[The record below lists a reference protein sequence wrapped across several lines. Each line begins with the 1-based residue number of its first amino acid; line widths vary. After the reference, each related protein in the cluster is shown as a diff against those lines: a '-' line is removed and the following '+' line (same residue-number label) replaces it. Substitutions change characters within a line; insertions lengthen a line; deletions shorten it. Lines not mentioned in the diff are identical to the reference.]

1 MSILT
6 PGANAAV
13 PSNNISAI
21 ITLRPLAGIDV
32 DVSAF
37 LLKADGKV
45 RNDRDMC
52 FYGQPSVSGGNV
64 VLAESDSGRTVFR
77 LNLAAI
83 DAGVEKVSLTATIHE
98 NKVRFASFSD
108 IDIDIGGLRAT
119 VPTQGKTETALILG
133 EFYRRNGE
141 WKFRCVGQGFEGGL
155 APLATH
161 FGVVIDDAPASSA
174 SSAPSA
180 TASSAPP
187 PPPAPTKVS
196 LEKRVAE
203 KAPHLV
209 SLAKKAQVSL
219 EKNKLADVVAAV
231 YLVLDK
237 SGSMAFQY
245 SKGRV
250 QEVVDRVVPLAVHFD
265 DNGELDCWI
274 FADKQKKLPNVT
286 LDNVRD
292 YVKREAEK
300 FGMFK
305 IGAGN
310 NEPAVIKDIM
320 EFVGRQGGKDP
331 VFVLFISDGGVYKN
345 SEIKAL
351 IKDAAK
357 LPIFWQ
363 FIGVGGSKYGALQ
376 ELDTMT
382 GRLVDNAGF
391 FAIDD
396 LHRVSEEELY
406 DRMMSEFPVWLKAA
420 RARGIIA

>member
-13 PSNNISAI
+13 PSNSISVT
-21 ITLRPLAGIDV
+21 ITLRPLAGVEV

-37 LLKADGKV
+37 LIKADGKV
-45 RNDRDMC
+45 RSDADMC
-52 FYGQPSVSGGNV
+52 FYGQPSASAGNV
-64 VLAESDSGRTVFR
+64 VLSESYGGTTVFR

-83 DAGVEKVSLTATIHE
+83 DAAIEKVALTATIHE
-98 NKVRFASFSD
+98 NKVRFSSFPD
-108 IDIDIGGLRAT
+108 INIEMGGLRAT
-119 VPTQGKTETALILG
+119 VPTEGKTETALILG

-161 FGVVIDDAPASSA
+161 FGVVVDDAPAP
-174 SSAPSA
+174 APVPSTP
-180 TASSAPP
+180 TASAPP
-187 PPPAPTKVS
+187 PPPAPARVS
-196 LEKRVAE
+196 LEKRVGE
-203 KAPHLV
+203 KAPHLI

-219 EKNKLADVVAAV
+219 EKNKLTNVIASV

-286 LDNVRD
+286 LDNVKGF
-292 YVKREAEK
+292 VKREAEQY
-300 FGMFK
+300 GMFK

-310 NEPAVIKDIM
+310 NEPAVIKDIV
-320 EFVGRQGGKDP
+320 EFVGKQRGKDP

-345 SEIKAL
+345 AEIKAL

-363 FIGVGGSKYGALQ
+363 FVGIGGSKYGALQ

-382 GRLVDNAGF
+382 GRVVDNAGF

-396 LHRVSEEELY
+396 LHKITEEELY
-406 DRMMSEFPVWLKAA
+406 DRMMSEFPLWLKAA
-420 RARGIIA
+420 RAAGIIA

>member
-6 PGANAAV
+6 PGANAPV
-13 PSNNISAI
+13 PSSNISTT
-21 ITLRPLAGIDV
+21 ITLRPLAGVEV

-45 RNDRDMC
+45 RDDGDMC
-52 FYGQPSVSGGNV
+52 FYGQPSAVGGNV
-64 VLAESDSGRTVFR
+64 VLADSYGGTTVFR
-77 LNLAAI
+77 LNLAAL
-83 DAGVEKVSLTATIHE
+83 DAAIEKVSLTATIHE
-98 NKVRFASFSD
+98 NKVRFSSFPD
-108 IDIDIGGLRAT
+108 INIEMSGLRAT
-119 VPTQGKTETALILG
+119 VPTEGKTETALILG

-155 APLATH
+155 APLARH
-161 FGVVIDDAPASSA
+161 FGVVVDDTPAAPT
-174 SSAPSA
+174 PA
-180 TASSAPP
+180 TPP
-187 PPPAPTKVS
+187 PPVAPPRVS

-219 EKNKLADVVAAV
+219 EKNKLANVVATV
-231 YLVLDK
+231 GLVLDK
-237 SGSMAFQY
+237 SGSMGFQY

-286 LDNVRD
+286 LDNVKD
-292 YVKREAEK
+292 FVKREAEK
-300 FGMFK
+300 KYGMFK

-310 NEPAVIKDIM
+310 NEPAVIKDIV
-320 EFVGRQGGKDP
+320 EFFGARGGKDP
-331 VFVLFISDGGVYKN
+331 VFIIFISDGGIYKN
-345 SEIKAL
+345 EEIKKL
-351 IKDAAK
+351 IKDASK

-363 FIGVGGSKYGALQ
+363 FVGVGGSRYGALQ

-396 LHRVSEEELY
+396 LHKISEEELY
-406 DRMMSEFPVWLKAA
+406 DRLMSEFPVWLKAA
-420 RARGIIA
+420 REKGIIA

>member
-13 PSNNISAI
+13 PSTNISAT

-45 RNDRDMC
+45 RNDMDMC
-52 FYGQPSVSGGNV
+52 FYGQPSVPGGNV
-64 VLAESDSGRTVFR
+64 ALTESDNGRTVFR
-77 LNLAAI
+77 LNLSAI
-83 DAGVEKVSLTATIHE
+83 DAVIEKIALTATIHE
-98 NKVRFASFSD
+98 NKARFSSFPD
-108 IDIDIGGLRAT
+108 IVLDIGGLKAT
-119 VPTQGKTETALILG
+119 VPTDGKKETALILG

-161 FGVVIDDAPASSA
+161 FGVVVDDAPAPA
-174 SSAPSA
+174 APSV
-180 TASSAPP
+180 SAPP
-187 PPPAPTKVS
+187 ASPPPAPTRVS

-219 EKNKLADVVAAV
+219 EKNKLTDVVAAV

-274 FADKQKKLPNVT
+274 FADKQKKLSNVT
-286 LDNVRD
+286 LDNVKN

-300 FGMFK
+300 YGMFK
-305 IGAGN
+305 IGVGN

-320 EFVGRQGGKDP
+320 DVVSRQNSKSP
-331 VFVLFISDGGVYKN
+331 VLTLFFSDGGIYKN
-345 SEIKAL
+345 AEIKAL

-363 FIGVGGSKYGALQ
+363 FIGIGGSGYGALQ
-376 ELDTMT
+376 ELDTMPN
-382 GRLVDNAGF
+382 RLVDNAGF
-391 FAIDD
+391 FAVDD
-396 LHRVSEEELY
+396 LQKISEEELY

-420 RARGIIA
+420 RAKGIIA